1 MARNLELKVRCED
14 EARFAEIKRRAL
26 EAGAEPFVALRQ
38 IDAYFSAPNGRLKLR
53 EIEPDAGN
61 ASAELIGYRRPDTV
75 ASRWSEYERAVLPL
89 DAAQGVKR
97 ALAAACDVWAVVKKR
112 RDVGILGR
120 TRIHLDQV
128 EGLGLFAELETVIA
142 EGEEE
147 SVVHAEHVSIVWL
160 LGLESLPVV
169 AGSYSDLIAKQK
181 EEENNG

>member
-1 MARNLELKVRCED
+1 MARNLELKVRCE
-14 EARFAEIKRRAL
+14 EAARFDDIKRRAL
-26 EAGAEPFVALRQ
+26 EAGAEPFTRLEQ

-53 EIEPDAGN
+53 EIEPEMGN

-75 ASRWSEYERAVLPL
+75 ASRWSEYERAELPVET
-89 DAAQGVKR
+89 AQDIKR

-120 TRIHLDQV
+120 TRIHLDEV
-128 EGLGLFAELETVIA
+128 EGLGLFAELETVIG
-142 EGEEE
+142 EGDEE

-169 AGSYSDLIAKQK
+169 AGSYSDLIAKRK